1 MFDKAKMVMK
11 LRAVQ
16 KKLADEII
24 EVETGDGAVTVR
36 ITGEQKIKSITLDPE
51 KFDSNDLGKME
62 KYLESAVTQAIARSQ
77 QFAAEEM
84 KEISGNLGIPGL

>member
-11 LRAVQ
+11 LRGIQ
-16 KKLADEII
+16 KKLADEVI
-24 EVETGDGAVTVR
+24 EVQTGDGAVTVK
-36 ITGEQKIKSITLDPE
+36 ISGDQKIKGIKLDPE

-77 QFAAEEM
+77 EFAAEEM
-84 KEISGNLGIPGL
+84 KEISGSLGLPGM